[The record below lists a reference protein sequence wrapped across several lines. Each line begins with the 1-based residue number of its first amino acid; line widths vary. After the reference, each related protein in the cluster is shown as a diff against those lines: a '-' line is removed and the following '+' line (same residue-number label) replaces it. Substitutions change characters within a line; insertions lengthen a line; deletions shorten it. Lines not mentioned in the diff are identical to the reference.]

1 MCLIENLEGASV
13 RGMRCHVVVDV
24 TRMMMMMVM
33 ATVMSMT
40 TTVMMVALWRE
51 AEYSYSGEMQK
62 VGGRLF
68 TESRTVVG

>member
-24 TRMMMMMVM
+24 TRMMVMVVM
-33 ATVMSMT
+33 ATAMST
-40 TTVMMVALWRE
+40 TTVMMVTLWRE
-51 AEYSYSGEMQK
+51 AEYSYSEETQT

-68 TESRTVVG
+68 TESRTLVR